1 MKKDKFKKMRLQI
14 QTLDTVRR
22 AENCVMLLESI
33 EMEMPEVVNI
43 FMESTEQSRLMQ
55 EDGTLVI
62 ELAARGIRS
71 DDGAVKHLR
80 TGKQAEILD
89 YNYFKSRLAG
99 TVVTDVKAEVFDFS
113 GKRRIPFTVKKL
125 EFSFANGKKVDLT
138 DRVSVLS
145 LDQLAA

>member
-1 MKKDKFKKMRLQI
+1 MKKDKFKKMRLKI
-14 QTLDTVRR
+14 QTLDTVGRV
-22 AENCVMLLESI
+22 ESCVLLLDSI
-33 EMEMPEVVNI
+33 EIEIPEVVNI
-43 FMESTEQSRLMQ
+43 SMESTEQGRILR

-62 ELAARGIRS
+62 EMAAKGIRS

-113 GKRRIPFTVKKL
+113 RKRRIPFTVKKL
-125 EFSFANGKKVDLT
+125 EFSFANGRKIDLT

>member
-14 QTLDTVRR
+14 QSLDSVGEK
-22 AENCVMLLESI
+22 ENCVLLFDRLQ
-33 EMEMPEVVNI
+33 MELPEVINI
-43 FMESTEQSRLMQ
+43 SMESTQQSRTMQ
-55 EDGTLVI
+55 KDGTLVV
-62 ELAARGIRS
+62 ELDAKGIRS
-71 DDGAVKHLR
+71 DDGVVKHLR
-80 TGKQAEILD
+80 TGKQAEIMD
-89 YNYFKSRLAG
+89 YHYFKSRLAG

-113 GKRRIPFTVKKL
+113 RRQRIPFTVKKL